1 MSATSRINIGIKISQ
16 KEYRAALNVK
26 LSDKA
31 TLKIQ
36 TALDSELSRIR
47 SAPPKPI
54 MTLPE
59 IADYLRMNP
68 EIIEENLGD
77 IPCFEFAGKL
87 LFRKEAVDEW
97 IKIREENYAGEV
109 IDFNLRNSLKITIA

>member
-1 MSATSRINIGIKISQ
+1 MNEKKNIGKNISE
-16 KEYRAALNVK
+16 KKYKDAFDVK

-36 TALDSELSRIR
+36 AALDAELSRIR
-47 SAPPKPI
+47 NAPPKPI

-59 IADYLRMNP
+59 VSDYLRMTP
-68 EIIEENLGD
+68 EIIEDHLGD

-97 IKIREENYAGEV
+97 IKTREKNYAGEV
-109 IDFNLRNSLKITIA
+109 MDFNLRNSLKITIA